1 MIEMLLLVFEFRFEH
16 QLASLMLR
24 VQNVTLLVERRRH
37 LFRLWRLL
45 LLELVFDVKVLV
57 V

>member
-1 MIEMLLLVFEFRFEH
+1 MLLLVFEFRFEH